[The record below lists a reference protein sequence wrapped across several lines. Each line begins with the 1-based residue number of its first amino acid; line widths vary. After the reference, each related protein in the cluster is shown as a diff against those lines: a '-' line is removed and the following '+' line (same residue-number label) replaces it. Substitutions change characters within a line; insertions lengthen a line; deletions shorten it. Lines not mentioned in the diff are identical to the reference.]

1 MKRLAMSLALFLT
14 AAVPAEA
21 MADIHFRGKSGQ
33 DRLVTLRTGDDG
45 LVERFAIRWVR
56 QCRDRR
62 PIYGR
67 QSGLRAPLARD
78 LPDPRARAAR

>member
-1 MKRLAMSLALFLT
+1 MKRLAMSLALFLM

-45 LVERFAIRWVR
+45 LVDRKR
-56 QCRDRR
+56 QRC
-62 PIYGR
+62 
-67 QSGLRAPLARD
+67 QHPLVVD
-78 LPDPRARAAR
+78 IEGQIKHG